1 MKKIVLLFLFLG
13 SLLPSCFATVLKPY
27 LEIPSPNGIYI
38 NWKSDVEKNF
48 TIHYGKNV
56 ANMDFS
62 KTADS
67 KIWSDN
73 GYDQNYIYSSVQLTG
88 LEANTTY
95 YYQIS
100 NDSGY
105 LSPVYN
111 FRTYPEAGGSAHNG
125 ITRFLILGDNQL
137 KDEPRYDSLVV
148 KAKRFIEHKYGAP
161 IQDVIS
167 STISVGDQVDVGT
180 LDHYENVLFKKTGYI
195 SPYIGMSTI
204 IGNHETYGT
213 LKLNAYYNHFH
224 YDSVMYK
231 VKSNTENYYAY
242 QAGKLLVIN
251 LNTEAGSTE
260 NTAQTAWLQQVISE
274 ADKDPSIQWIVSAGH
289 RPYQAEQ
296 YVGDIST
303 WYRNTAYPILI
314 QSPKMFL
321 AIGAHHHLYARGQ
334 DKNAPVY
341 NIISGGTAW
350 DQYWGMST
358 EQDFD
363 DVQKTITRWAYQIVE
378 INDNTNTA
386 KVTSYSVGY
395 TTRINDWG
403 NLDKFV
409 WEESTPID
417 SFYVS
422 RGLEIPQTPS
432 ITNTPTGDVE
442 LPYSFISSPYAT
454 NSEQPYNSTEFQV
467 ASSTSFSSVGI
478 DLIRDYEDWYGKGTD
493 VWETVDANKNID
505 IFSFTPQAKSL
516 TNGTWYVRVRHRD
529 RALNWSKWS
538 DPVSFVV
545 INGSTGTPSLK
556 LNKNAF
562 QPNEKIAV
570 DYQNGPGNTTD
581 WVGLYKKGQTPGG
594 GTPSTRWAYVS
605 SSSLKAGTLNF
616 TLSSSGEYY
625 AAFLENDGYH
635 EIAPRVYFYVGRV
648 PLVSMA
654 KSEFKLTDK
663 VDITVKSAPANAT
676 DWLGIYKIAQEP
688 KDVTA
693 TAYKYIT
700 ADSATYSFAN
710 LPKGYY
716 FARYFLNNGYTNIGD
731 DVFFSVGDT
740 IATISTNQAEYDLG
754 DLISVTFADGPGNAK
769 DWLGIYH
776 EGDNPNVDPLL
787 NYTYVGG
794 KSKGTASFSADNQP
808 RTPGKYYV
816 VFFTNDS
823 YNAISNKSYFSLKS
837 SVTDITSSRNEQKVS
852 VYPNPMIPGK
862 ETLIQYQYPI
872 DKIEIFSLNGRLIY
886 SKQNNNS
893 ENTVILN
900 HNLPAG
906 IYMIKVYS
914 NTIYTV
920 KLIVNNDNQ

>member
-1 MKKIVLLFLFLG
+1 MKKTVLLFLFLG
-13 SLLPSCFATVLKPY
+13 GLLANCFATVLKPY
-27 LEIPSPNGIYI
+27 LEVPSPDGICI
-38 NWKSDVEKNF
+38 NWKSDSEKDF
-48 TIHYGKNV
+48 VIHYGKSL
-56 ANMDFS
+56 ANMNS
-62 KTADS
+62 SQAAES

-73 GYDQNYIYSSVQLTG
+73 GYDQNYIYSSVRLTG

-100 NDSGY
+100 NNNGY

-111 FRTYPEAGGSAHNG
+111 FRTYPQAGGSAHNG

-148 KAKRFIEHKYGAP
+148 KAKRFIELKYGAP

-180 LDHYENVLFKKTGYI
+180 LDHYENVLFKKTSYI

-224 YDSVMYK
+224 YDSIMYK

-242 QAGKLLVIN
+242 QAGKLLVVN
-251 LNTEAGSTE
+251 LNTEAGSAE
-260 NTAQTAWLQQVISE
+260 NVTQTAWLKQVVSE

-289 RPYQAEQ
+289 RPFQAEQ

-303 WYRNTAYPILI
+303 WYRNTAYPILA

-334 DKNAPVY
+334 DKNVPVY

-363 DVQKTITRWAYQIVE
+363 DVQKTITRWAYQILE

-395 TTRINDWG
+395 TTRVNDWG

-409 WEESTPID
+409 WEESLPID
-417 SFYVS
+417 SFYVT
-422 RGLEIPQTPS
+422 RGLQAPQKPS
-432 ITNTPTGDVE
+432 VTNAPSGNIE
-442 LPYSFISSPYAT
+442 LPYTFISSPYST
-454 NSEQPYNSTEFQV
+454 NSGQPHNSTQFQI
-467 ASSTSFSSVGI
+467 ASSANFSSVSI
-478 DLIRDYEDWYGKGTD
+478 DMVRDYEDWYGKGANA
-493 VWETVDANKNID
+493 WETIDANKNVD
-505 IFSFTPQAKSL
+505 IFRFTPQAKSL
-516 TNGTWYVRVRHRD
+516 PDGTWYLRVRHRD
-529 RALNWSKWS
+529 QALNWSEWS
-538 DPVSFVV
+538 EPVAFAV
-545 INGSTGTPSLK
+545 IKGSSGTPSVK
-556 LNKNAF
+556 LNKTTF
-562 QPNEKIAV
+562 EVNETITV
-570 DYQNGPGNTTD
+570 DYQNGPGNSTD
-581 WVGLYKKGQTPGG
+581 WIGIYKNSQTPGP
-594 GTPSTRWAYVS
+594 TPSVKWAYVNKG
-605 SSSLKAGTLNF
+605 SLTAGTINF
-616 TLSSSGEYY
+616 TLASPGQYY
-625 AAFLENDGYH
+625 VAFLEKDGYH
-635 EIAPRVYFYVGRV
+635 EIAPRVYFYVGKLPR
-648 PLVSMA
+648 LSMA
-654 KSEFKLTDK
+654 KSEFKLTEK

-688 KDVTA
+688 KDVTS

-700 ADSATYSFAN
+700 ADSATYSFSN

-716 FARYFLNNGYTNIGD
+716 FARYFLNDGYSNIGD
-731 DVFFSVGDT
+731 DIFFSVGDT
-740 IATISTNQAEYDLG
+740 IATIATSKAEYDLG

-769 DWLGIYH
+769 DWLGIYRQ
-776 EGDNPNVDPLL
+776 GDNPNVDPLL
-787 NYTYVGG
+787 NYAYVGG
-794 KSKGTASFSADNQP
+794 KPQGVASFGADNQP
-808 RTPGKYYV
+808 KTPGDYYV

-837 SVTDITSSRNEQKVS
+837 SVSDITPSRNEQKVS

-862 ETLIQYQYPI
+862 ETLIRYQYPI
-872 DKIEIFSLNGRLIY
+872 DKIDILSLNGKLIY
-886 SKQNNNS
+886 TKQNNNS

-906 IYMIKVYS
+906 IYLIKVYS

-920 KLIVNNDNQ
+920 KLIVNNDN